1 MHTYLDLGQD
11 TLRDIEDC
19 EGGLDS
25 QLGLANGDDMDVCC
39 AMPSL
44 PLGSK
49 MATGGD
55 AAEDAPASDSREV
68 PGSQAEGLQPPGHP
82 DPEKSPSPKL
92 EAPKSAKSLL
102 KAHRP
107 ENFEKPEA
115 DNPKKSQNPVAHN
128 PKKSQD
134 PMAHNPE
141 KSQAHNPEK
150 SQDPMAHNPE
160 KSQAH
165 NPEKSQDPMA
175 HNPEKSQ
182 AHNPEKSQANN
193 PEKSQDPMAH
203 NPEKSQEPKV
213 HQFGPSG
220 TDMSQAT
227 QQSTASLMPSAM
239 SHAKFNRAWIAIA
252 IDRYFV

>member
-1 MHTYLDLGQD
+1 
-11 TLRDIEDC
+11 
-19 EGGLDS
+19 
-25 QLGLANGDDMDVCC
+25 MDVCC

-115 DNPKKSQNPVAHN
+115 DNPKKSQNPVAL
-128 PKKSQD
+128 
-134 PMAHNPE
+134 NPE
-141 KSQAHNPEK
+141 KSQAHNPRSRRWPTIPRSRRIPWPTIPRSRRPTIPRSRRIPWPTIPRSRRPTIPRSRRIPIPRSRRQTIPRSRRIPWPTIPRSRRSPRSISLDLLVLTCPRLPS
-150 SQDPMAHNPE
+150 SQLHPLCR
-160 KSQAH
+160 Q
-165 NPEKSQDPMA
+165 
-175 HNPEKSQ
+175 
-182 AHNPEKSQANN
+182 
-193 PEKSQDPMAH
+193 
-203 NPEKSQEPKV
+203 
-213 HQFGPSG
+213 
-220 TDMSQAT
+220 
-227 QQSTASLMPSAM
+227 L
-239 SHAKFNRAWIAIA
+239 
-252 IDRYFV
+252 